1 LPRAAARRYSAR
13 RAASLT
19 HEFEE
24 AAMPDRPFDSTRRE
38 VLKLAGLSAL
48 AGAVPAPVLAA
59 AASSK
64 SHAKAAA
71 PKPAPPAAAPPA
83 NAGDEKPLSDDA
95 KALLEI
101 VKRRY
106 GAHLDDAQLA
116 GIGKEIDGR
125 LDSGRALRAAKLTNA
140 DEPDSTF
147 HA

>member
-1 LPRAAARRYSAR
+1 
-13 RAASLT
+13 
-19 HEFEE
+19 
-24 AAMPDRPFDSTRRE
+24 MPDRPFDSTRRE

-48 AGAVPAPVLAA
+48 AGAMPAPVLAA

-64 SHAKAAA
+64 SHAKPAAA
-71 PKPAPPAAAPPA
+71 AKPATPPVAPPAG
-83 NAGDEKPLSDDA
+83 AGDEKPLSDDA

-106 GAHLDDAQLA
+106 GAHLDDTQLA
-116 GIGKEIDGR
+116 GIAKEIDGR
-125 LDSGRALRAAKLTNA
+125 LDSGRALRAAKLANS